1 MKTFGVWLVE
11 SQASPGLNKYRGLP
25 RDKLRGSPLHQWG
38 QINVHRLG
46 TYWTESVE
54 VPLRELS
61 SVRAVVQSKSRLR
74 SIEDARASGEETP
87 PIELAVYE
95 DGSAWIVDGNHRLSA
110 ARRLKLATIPVIFTF
125 VGR

>member
-1 MKTFGVWLVE
+1 M
-11 SQASPGLNKYRGLP
+11 
-25 RDKLRGSPLHQWG
+25 
-38 QINVHRLG
+38 
-46 TYWTESVE
+46 
-54 VPLRELS
+54 RELS

-74 SIEDARASGEETP
+74 SIEDARAAGEETP
-87 PIELAVYE
+87 PIELAVYK